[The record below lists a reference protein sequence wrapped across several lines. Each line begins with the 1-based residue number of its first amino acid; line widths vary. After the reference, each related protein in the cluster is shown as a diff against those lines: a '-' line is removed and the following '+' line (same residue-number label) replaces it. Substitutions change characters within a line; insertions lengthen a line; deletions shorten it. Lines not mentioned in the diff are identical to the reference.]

1 MKVLLVL
8 DCFYPNIDGP
18 INCIENIARAGN
30 KLNHEIELLVP
41 NYPEN
46 REIEG
51 IKIHRC
57 KSMKAVE
64 GYRNALPFFDR
75 SIKKLIK
82 NGGYDIVHAHS
93 PFMLGRFAIKYAKK
107 YNIPTV
113 MTIHTK
119 YRSDFERTLKSKLL
133 INFMT
138 RFILKPFN
146 KCQQITAVSAG
157 AGKTLLSYGCKND
170 NIIVVRN
177 GTDMKPT
184 KIEKELLNEIKQT
197 YKLNKNFV
205 FLFVGRIV
213 ENKNIQFSLE
223 ALRKLKEK
231 GYSNFKFLIVGAG
244 PYTANLQKLIEDY
257 NLTDNVIF
265 TGKIM
270 DRKYL
275 AGIYACADLFL
286 FPSDFDTF
294 GLVAMEAGTNGV
306 PSVMFE
312 NSCASEIV
320 THESNGFILSRNTD
334 TWAEYIG
341 KLMDNPKELQK
352 VKSNAHTLNVSWEEI
367 TKEYINVYE
376 NLIKDT
382 QG

>member
-18 INCIENIARAGN
+18 INCIVNIAKAGN
-30 KLNHEIELLVP
+30 KLGHQIELLVP

-46 REIEG
+46 KEIDG
-51 IKIHRC
+51 VTIHRC

-64 GYRNALPFFDR
+64 GYRNALPMFDKKV
-75 SIKKLIK
+75 KKLIK
-82 NGGYDIVHAHS
+82 NGEYDIVHAHS
-93 PFMLGRFAIKYAKK
+93 PFMLGRYAIKYAKK
-107 YNIPTV
+107 YNIPTL

-138 RFILKPFN
+138 NFILKPFN
-146 KCQQITAVSAG
+146 KCDKITAVSHG
-157 AGKTLLSYGCKND
+157 AGQILMSYGCRNE
-170 NIIVVRN
+170 NLVVVRN

-184 KIEKELLNEIKQT
+184 APNKDLIKEIKKT
-197 YKLNKNFV
+197 YNLDKNFV

-213 ENKNIQFSLE
+213 ANKNIQFSLE
-223 ALRKLKEK
+223 ALHKLKASGHK
-231 GYSNFKFLIVGAG
+231 TFKFLIVGAG
-244 PYTANLQKLIEDY
+244 PYIADLQTLINKYD
-257 NLTDNVIF
+257 LQDNVIF

-270 DRKYL
+270 DREYL

-294 GLVAMEAGTNGV
+294 GLVAMEAGTNGL

-320 THESNGFILSRNTD
+320 THEENGYILPREASK
-334 TWAEYIG
+334 WAEYIAE
-341 KLMDNPKELQK
+341 LMDRPKALGKVQK
-352 VKSNAHTLNVSWEEI
+352 QAHTLNVSWEEI
-367 TKEYINVYE
+367 TQEYIDIYTELTNR
-376 NLIKDT
+376 K
-382 QG
+382 